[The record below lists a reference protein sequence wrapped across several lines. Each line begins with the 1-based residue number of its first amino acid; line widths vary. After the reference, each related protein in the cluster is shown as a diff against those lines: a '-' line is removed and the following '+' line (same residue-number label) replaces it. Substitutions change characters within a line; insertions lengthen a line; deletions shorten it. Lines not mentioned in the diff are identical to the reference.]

1 MQAAPT
7 ISPFTQTQ
15 QSNGAAA
22 AAASASQQGG
32 NPALEAADFQ
42 NFLKLLTA
50 QLRNQDPLNPADSTE
65 FVAQLAQF
73 SSVEQLV
80 NANNKLDNIASAMVA
95 DGIDKYAG
103 WIGKKAE
110 ATGAPAYFDGV
121 KPIEYRLAGNEKARS
136 VETVITDPLGN
147 EVSRFASLNGSMVQG
162 WDGMVDGEPA
172 PKSLYGVTAI
182 YYDKD
187 GKVVGEEIANTFG
200 GVREVRLDGNEPSI
214 ILDGGVDVGP
224 GQIAGLGLK
233 E

>member
-1 MQAAPT
+1 MQATPT
-7 ISPFTQTQ
+7 ISPFIQPQ
-15 QSNGAAA
+15 QSNDAAA
-22 AAASASQQGG
+22 AAGAGAKEKS
-32 NPALEAADFQ
+32 NPALNAADFQ
-42 NFLKLLTA
+42 NFLQLLTA

-80 NANNKLDNIASAMVA
+80 NANSKLDNIASAMVA

-103 WIGKKAE
+103 WIGKNAE
-110 ATGAPAYFDGV
+110 ATDAPAYFDGV
-121 KPIEYRLAGNEKARS
+121 NPVNYRLAGNSKAQN

-147 EVSRFASLNGSMVQG
+147 EVARFASLNGPMVQS
-162 WDGMVDGEPA
+162 WNGMVDGEPA
-172 PKSLYGVTAI
+172 QPSLYAVTAL

-200 GVREVRLDGNEPSI
+200 GVREVRLDGEEPSI
-214 ILDGGVDVGP
+214 ILEGGVDLEPNQV
-224 GQIAGLGLK
+224 AGLGQK